1 MIGNLLTSRKNVP
14 VEVVS
19 RQEDNMLV
27 PQYKIIEDP
36 VKHDFIIQRY
46 INSVLGWTFVT
57 TRSSRKDAENWILEG
72 IIKK

>member
-1 MIGNLLTSRKNVP
+1 
-14 VEVVS
+14 
-19 RQEDNMLV
+19 MLV